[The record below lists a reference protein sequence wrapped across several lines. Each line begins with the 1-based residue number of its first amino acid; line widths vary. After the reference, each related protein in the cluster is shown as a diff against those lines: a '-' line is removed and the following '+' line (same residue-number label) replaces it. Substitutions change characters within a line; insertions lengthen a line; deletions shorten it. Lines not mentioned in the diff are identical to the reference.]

1 MTIAMFSG
9 LLLVMQG
16 LTADSSAEARKAVS
30 DFYDWYAPAA
40 AHTPGT
46 DMQSLRDNR
55 WHFGIALTRALRAD
69 SAAAAKSAD
78 EIVGLDMDPFLNSQD
93 PCDRYHP
100 VNVRRSGAKFLVDV
114 IGSGGCA
121 PHSTPDV
128 TVVVRF
134 NGATPVF
141 TNFIY
146 SAREHDDLL
155 GLLAQLAADR
165 AKKH

>member
-1 MTIAMFSG
+1 MIAAILFG
-9 LLLVMQG
+9 LLLPAQQAKV
-16 LTADSSAEARKAVS
+16 DSSAVALKTVAE
-30 DFYDWYAPAA
+30 FYSWYVATAA
-40 AHTPGT
+40 DNPGT
-46 DMQSLRDNR
+46 DMRALSDKR
-55 WHFGIALTRALRAD
+55 WNFGADLTRALRVD
-69 SAAAAKSAD
+69 SAAAAKSPD

-100 VNVRRSGAKFLVDV
+100 VKVRRSGGKFLVDV
-114 IGSGGCA
+114 VGSGGCPA
-121 PHSTPDV
+121 HTKPDV

-134 NGATPVF
+134 AGHQPVF

-146 SAREHDDLL
+146 SSRAHDDLL